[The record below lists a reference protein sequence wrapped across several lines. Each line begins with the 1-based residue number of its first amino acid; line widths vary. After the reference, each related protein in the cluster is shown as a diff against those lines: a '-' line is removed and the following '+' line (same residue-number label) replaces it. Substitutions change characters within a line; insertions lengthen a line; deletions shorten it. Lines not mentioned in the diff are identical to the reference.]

1 MKNLITCISL
11 FAIAG
16 CAPMTPAPTSE
27 IEKLPVVKVG
37 ETPPA
42 TGEYVL
48 YLPANSPIPVNVH
61 ARGSLFKGDQ
71 TTTGSVTLAKD
82 VYVYKYWASHDR
94 KHWENSHRL
103 LDVNFGG
110 GFDVSG
116 LNAEINIEKK

>member
-1 MKNLITCISL
+1 MKKLFACISL

-16 CAPMTPAPTSE
+16 CAPMAPAPTSE

-37 ETPPA
+37 DTPPGS
-42 TGEYVL
+42 GEYVL

-61 ARGSLFKGDQ
+61 AKGSLFNGDQ
-71 TTTGSVTLAKD
+71 TTKGSVTLARD